1 VTLLQK
7 AILILFYAVFFVT
20 CGEAK
25 EVVYSMPFSVN
36 VEDKRAVYPKALL
49 ELSFSKMDS
58 PYILVKDNVP
68 MLQGR
73 AFKSL
78 GHNDGIDVVWSMTSN
93 ERESQYLPIRIPIYK
108 GLVGLRLP
116 LILKS
121 SQQNFSIT
129 MTKQQLLSN
138 IAGQGHD
145 WPDTT
150 ILRAAGFSV
159 LGPTT
164 YDGLFGMLEKGR
176 IDFFPRSVVEI
187 WNELDMMHQDSDI
200 VVEQNIAL
208 YYPTAMYFFVNKN
221 NKSLFKVI
229 KTGLWQA
236 IKDGSFEALFLSV
249 HKPFIEKANL
259 SQRKIFHLNNPALP
273 TQTPLTHSS
282 LWYPL
287 PKNNLTQLH

>member
-1 VTLLQK
+1 MTLLQK
-7 AILILFYAVFFVT
+7 AILILFYAVSFVT
-20 CGEAK
+20 CVGAK

-58 PYILVKDNVP
+58 PYILVKNNVP

-78 GHNDGIDVVWSMTSN
+78 GDNDGIDVVWSMTSK

-145 WPDTT
+145 WPDTA

-164 YDGLFGMLEKGR
+164 YDGLFGMLKKRR

-187 WNELDMMHQDSDI
+187 WNELEIIQKKSNI

-208 YYPTAMYFFVNKN
+208 HYPTAMYFFVNKN
-221 NKSLFKVI
+221 NISLFNVI
-229 KTGLWQA
+229 QSGLLQA
-236 IKDGSFEALFLSV
+236 IKDGSFEALVLSV
-249 HKPFIEKANL
+249 HEPFIEKANL
-259 SQRKIFHLNNPALP
+259 SQRKIFHLKNPTLP
-273 TQTPLTHSS
+273 AQIPLENSS
-282 LWYPL
+282 LWYQL
-287 PKNNLTQLH
+287 PQNNLNRFH